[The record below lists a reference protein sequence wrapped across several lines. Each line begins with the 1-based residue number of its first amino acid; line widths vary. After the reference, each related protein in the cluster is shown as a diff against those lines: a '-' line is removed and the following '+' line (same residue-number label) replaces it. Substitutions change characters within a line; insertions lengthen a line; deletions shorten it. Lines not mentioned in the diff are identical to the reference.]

1 MTLHSAAE
9 GIGLG
14 VSFGSGHASFGP
26 FIAAALAVHNVP
38 EGLLIASQLLPR
50 GVSPVAAALAAVA
63 TSLPQPIMAVPAYL
77 AVHAFAPILSLGLGF
92 AAGAMTWVACAE
104 LLPEAA
110 AEVGRPKTAAVALL
124 AAAAMTGLQYLL
136 KT

>member
-1 MTLHSAAE
+1 M
-9 GIGLG
+9 
-14 VSFGSGHASFGP
+14 
-26 FIAAALAVHNVP
+26 
-38 EGLLIASQLLPR
+38 
-50 GVSPVAAALAAVA
+50 AAALAAVA

-110 AEVGRPKTAAVALL
+110 AEIGRLKTAAVALL